1 MPFEIMRLE
10 DCRIRLEELEKA
22 REELLKI
29 SRELRILASK
39 AIVAIHEG
47 NLELAEERIS
57 KGKAVLSRLKEF
69 QRFPEIFYSISLES
83 LQEFAEA
90 LFFEKAVKGSF
101 DFTLDFEISH
111 SAFIT
116 GLADVIGELRRFAL
130 SKMIENEPEKAE
142 EILRMMEKIYSEL
155 LSFVSFP
162 ERLIPNLRQKL
173 DVARAGIERTKSDLI
188 TAKLYASLDRN
199 R

>member
-1 MPFEIMRLE
+1 MMKIE
-10 DCRIRLEELEKA
+10 DCRARLEELEKA

-57 KGKAVLSRLKEF
+57 KGKEILSRLNEF
-69 QRFPEIFYSISLES
+69 QRFPEIFYSLSFES
-83 LQEFAEA
+83 MQEFAEA
-90 LFFEKAVKGSF
+90 VFFEKAVKEDF

-116 GLADVIGELRRFAL
+116 GLADAIGELRRFAL
-130 SKMIENEPEKAE
+130 SKMIENDLEKAE
-142 EILRMMEKIYSEL
+142 EILEVMERIYSEL

-162 ERLIPNLRQKL
+162 EKLIPNLRQKL